1 MIRKSPCKKSTAI
14 KICGI
19 TKTSQAKSIAQ
30 LRINA
35 IGVIGVKKS
44 PRFVP
49 EEECIKIFNEVEKV
63 SSSIEKVFV
72 IANEKLEEI
81 SSGVMTKA
89 GRLAMEL
96 ANEKKRLN
104 QELKELQAE
113 YDEVKPTTP
122 TGTRDWYVKWLSM
135 ILAVLGVFL
144 ISASY
149 TFYGQITYFLS
160 AIGWIYV
167 GMQWGDRAI
176 MIGSAVTG
184 TAVAMS
190 LIENLPKYLSTI

>member
-1 MIRKSPCKKSTAI
+1 
-14 KICGI
+14 
-19 TKTSQAKSIAQ
+19 
-30 LRINA
+30 
-35 IGVIGVKKS
+35 
-44 PRFVP
+44 
-49 EEECIKIFNEVEKV
+49 
-63 SSSIEKVFV
+63 
-72 IANEKLEEI
+72 
-81 SSGVMTKA
+81 
-89 GRLAMEL
+89 
-96 ANEKKRLN
+96 
-104 QELKELQAE
+104 
-113 YDEVKPTTP
+113 
-122 TGTRDWYVKWLSM
+122 M

-190 LIENLPKYLSTI
+190 LIENLPKYLNEIDTRAFLIFQDDTLIHEQY